1 MEFPLVDANKIGDR
15 TLKFL
20 ATGAAFPAEAKM
32 RSNELLIVRREL
44 SLKVPEQLLVGK
56 M

>member
-1 MEFPLVDANKIGDR
+1 MVDANKIGDR
-15 TLKFL
+15 ILQLL
-20 ATGAAFPAEAKM
+20 ASRAAFPAEVKM
-32 RSNELLIVRREL
+32 RSKELLIVRREL